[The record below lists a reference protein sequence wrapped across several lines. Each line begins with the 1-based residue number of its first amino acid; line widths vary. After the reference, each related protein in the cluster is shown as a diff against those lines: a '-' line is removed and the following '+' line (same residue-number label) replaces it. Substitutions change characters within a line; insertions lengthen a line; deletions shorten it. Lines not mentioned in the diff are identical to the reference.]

1 MSLASTT
8 IEQHTAKVGDLTL
21 AYLQAGS
28 GEPLVLL
35 HGFPQHSHMW
45 RSIMPT
51 LAERFTTIAPD
62 QRGMGGSSV
71 TAGGYDKRTMAVDIY
86 RLVHDVLGYDYI
98 NLVGYDQGAG
108 TAYAYA
114 AAHPDTVRRLALAE
128 FVFPGFGYEEY
139 IAPKRGWDNGWQ
151 LVAFTVPDICERF
164 IAGRERDLLSWYFQ
178 INCDKP
184 GAVSIEDFEIYVR
197 VLQRPGVLRAGF
209 SYFATVWD
217 DSEHNR
223 ESASKGKLPM
233 PVLQIGGAKAVG
245 AFGLP
250 SVQQLASNVC
260 GQVIENAGHWL
271 TEEQPAAFA
280 AALLNFFTEGSA

>member
-1 MSLASTT
+1 MINSIPVK
-8 IEQHTAKVGDLTL
+8 IEQHTAKVGDLNL

-45 RSIMPT
+45 RSVMPT
-51 LAERFTTIAPD
+51 LAQYFTVIAPD

-71 TAGGYDKRTMAVDIY
+71 TLSGYDKRTMAEDIY
-86 RLVHDVLGYDYI
+86 RLVREELGYDQI
-98 NLVGYDQGAG
+98 NLAGYDMGAG

-114 AAHPDTVRRLALAE
+114 AEHPEAVKRLALAE

-178 INCDKP
+178 INCDQP
-184 GAVSIEDFEIYVR
+184 NAVKTEDFEVYVR
-197 VLQRPGVLRAGF
+197 ALQRPGVLRAGLN
-209 SYFATVWD
+209 YFAAVWD
-217 DSEHNR
+217 DSDRNQEYVTN
-223 ESASKGKLPM
+223 GKLTM
-233 PVLQIGGAKAVG
+233 PVFQIGGEKAVG
-245 AFGLP
+245 KFGLP
-250 SVQQLASNVC
+250 SVQQLAENVTSE
-260 GQVIENAGHWL
+260 VIPNAGHWL
-271 TEEQPAAFA
+271 AEEQPIAFA
-280 AALLNFFTEGSA
+280 NALLNFFKG